1 MCTTKKIKT
10 NMKQTL
16 EQEYTAAKRKSAKPM
31 LWVSMISMT
40 MMFAGLTSAYVV
52 SRKRYD
58 WVSFDLPQAFY
69 ISTLLIVLS
78 SITFMLAKFFMKK
91 DNRTATTG
99 TLIAT
104 FLLGIGFVLFQ
115 FQGFE
120 ELFSAGYV
128 FAGEQ
133 STVKSSFI
141 YGITLAHIVHVIAG
155 LIVLSVLIF
164 NHLNKKY
171 SSKDTLG
178 LELGAIFWHFVDIL
192 WIYLFLFFYF
202 IR

>member
-1 MCTTKKIKT
+1 
-10 NMKQTL
+10 MKESL
-16 EQEYTAAKRKSAKPM
+16 EQEYKQAQRKSAKPM

-52 SRKRYD
+52 SRKRSD

-69 ISTLLIVLS
+69 ISTLLIIIS
-78 SITFMLAKFFMKK
+78 SITFILAKYFIKK
-91 DNRTATTG
+91 DNRLLTSVLLII
-99 TLIAT
+99 TL
-104 FLLGIGFVLFQ
+104 LLGIGFIYFQ
-115 FQGFE
+115 FEGFN
-120 ELFSAGYV
+120 ELFNAGLV
-128 FAGEQ
+128 FAGEH

-141 YGITLAHIVHVIAG
+141 YGITLAHLAHIAAG
-155 LIVLSVLIF
+155 IIVLLVVLF
-164 NHLNKKY
+164 NHFSKKY
-171 SSKDTLG
+171 SSKDSLG